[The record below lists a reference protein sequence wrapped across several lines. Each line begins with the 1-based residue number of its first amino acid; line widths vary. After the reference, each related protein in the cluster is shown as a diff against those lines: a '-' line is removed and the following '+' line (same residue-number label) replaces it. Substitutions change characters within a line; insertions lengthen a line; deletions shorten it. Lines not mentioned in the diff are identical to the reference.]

1 MVWNTTQS
9 SLYEA
14 ENARGG
20 EYWREVPLRKRCE
33 PPREAPCGS
42 SCEPV
47 REAPREKPCRKRP
60 EARRGLFDDSDT
72 ILILGLLIILMR
84 EKSDQKLILALLAV
98 LML

>member
-20 EYWREVPLRKRCE
+20 EYWGEVARAKQCTAPREARCGPSCE
-33 PPREAPCGS
+33 PPRAAS
-42 SCEPV
+42 
-47 REAPREKPCRKRP
+47 REKPCQKHS

-72 ILILGLLIILMR
+72 LLILGLLIILMR
-84 EKSDQKLILALLAV
+84 EKSDNKLIMALLAV